1 MKTRTTIRRTVN
13 NEKDDR
19 LRHANA
25 QLKRELQQARKYI
38 KQLEAQLE
46 TMTEEEPLFV
56 MNYNEPA
63 AIKCIRPACGGDV
76 KVVPAGMFEIHECQ
90 KCGKRRTVH
99 NLALGT

>member
-1 MKTRTTIRRTVN
+1 MKTRTIKRTVS
-13 NEKDDR
+13 NEKAER
-19 LRHANA
+19 LRHANSK
-25 QLKRELQQARKYI
+25 LKRELAQAHKYI
-38 KQLEAQLE
+38 KQLEAQIE

-76 KVVPAGMFEIHECQ
+76 KVVSAGMFEIHECQ

>member
-1 MKTRTTIRRTVN
+1 MTKMRTIRRTVN
-13 NEKDDR
+13 NEKDAR
-19 LRHANA
+19 LRRANSD
-25 QLKRELQQARKYI
+25 LKRELQQARKYI
-38 KQLEAQLE
+38 KQLEAQLDV
-46 TMTEEEPLFV
+46 MSDEEPLFV
-56 MNYNEPA
+56 MNYNEPV